1 MPTSQAAPDRSTSH
15 PNALDRY
22 FKISARGSSLRAEIL
37 GGLVTFA
44 TMAYIIA
51 LNPSILGG
59 LPDVDK
65 HVLNGTQLVTVT
77 ALVAGV
83 MTIAMGLFANV
94 PMALAAGLG
103 VNAFVAFTLVAG
115 HQLTWPDAM
124 GVIVIEGVVML
135 VLVLVGLREA
145 IMNAI
150 PDGLKRAIGAGIGL
164 FIALIGLVNGG
175 IVIHPQGGGTVV
187 ALSDHFRSWGTL
199 VFVVTLLIAAVLMA
213 RNVPGALL
221 IAIVVGTV
229 VAMVINGFASGT
241 PVAYATWPGKIFA
254 APNFGLVGTARFH
267 VFSVVGWGAGIG
279 LVLTVL
285 MANFFDAMGTALAIG
300 RKADLTD
307 EHGRLPQMRQV
318 LLVESV
324 GAIAGGGASA
334 SSNTIF
340 VESTAGVAQGA
351 KTGLANMVTGVLFLL
366 AMFISPLVGIIPSEA
381 TGPALLVVGA
391 LMISQA
397 AEIEWHDMG
406 IAIPAFATMVMM
418 PFTYSIAN
426 GVGAGIVLYVLIAVG
441 RGRLRSVHPLL
452 AVVGAFFVWYFLRG
466 VV

>member
-1 MPTSQAAPDRSTSH
+1 MDRFF
-15 PNALDRY
+15 R
-22 FKISARGSSLRAEIL
+22 ISERGSTVRTEIL

-44 TMAYIIA
+44 TMAYIVA
-51 LNPSILGG
+51 LNPAILGG
-59 LPDVDK
+59 VKDSAGLTLDSA
-65 HVLNGTQLVTVT
+65 QLVTVT

-115 HQLTWPDAM
+115 RGLSWADAM
-124 GVIVIEGVVML
+124 GVVVIEGVVML

-150 PDGLKRAIGAGIGL
+150 PDALKRSIGAGIGL
-164 FIALIGLVNGG
+164 FIALIGFVDGG
-175 IVIHPQGGGTVV
+175 IVLHPEGGGTVV
-187 ALSDHFRSWGTL
+187 ALTDHFRSWGTL
-199 VFVVTLLIAAVLMA
+199 VFVLTLLVTAILMA
-213 RNVPGALL
+213 RNIPGALL
-221 IAIVVGTV
+221 IGIVVGTL
-229 VAMVINGFASGT
+229 AALIINGIADGT
-241 PVAYATWPGKIFA
+241 PVAGATWPHKIVD
-254 APNFGLVGTARFH
+254 APDFGLVGDARFH
-267 VFSVVGWGAGIG
+267 VFTVLGWGAAIG
-279 LVLTVL
+279 LILTVL
-285 MANFFDAMGTALAIG
+285 MANFFDAMGTALAVG
-300 RKADLTD
+300 REANLVD
-307 EHGRLPQMRQV
+307 EQGRLPQMRNV
-318 LLVESV
+318 LIVESV
-324 GAIAGGGASA
+324 GAVAGGAASA

-366 AMFISPLVGIIPSEA
+366 AMFLSPIVGIVPSSA
-381 TGPALLVVGA
+381 TGPALVVVGA
-391 LMISQA
+391 LMISQVA
-397 AEIEWHDMG
+397 GIDWSDMG
-406 IAIPAFATMVMM
+406 IALPAFATITLM

-441 RGRLRSVHPLL
+441 RGKWRSVHPLL

>member
-1 MPTSQAAPDRSTSH
+1 MDRF
-15 PNALDRY
+15 
-22 FKISARGSSLRAEIL
+22 FKIRERGSSIRTEII

-44 TMAYIIA
+44 TMAYIVA

-59 LPDVDK
+59 SPAQPLLDSAGRALDPA
-65 HVLNGTQLVTVT
+65 QLVTAT

-103 VNAFVAFTLVAG
+103 VNAFVAFTLVLGKGLSWA
-115 HQLTWPDAM
+115 DAM

-135 VLVLVGLREA
+135 ILVLIGLREA

-164 FIALIGLVNGG
+164 FIALIGLVDGG
-175 IVIHPQGGGTVV
+175 IVLHPKDNGTVL
-187 ALSDHFRSWGTL
+187 ALNPDFNNWGTL
-199 VFVVTLLIAAVLMA
+199 VFVITLLVAGILMA
-213 RNVPGALL
+213 RRVPGALL
-221 IAIVVGTV
+221 IAILVGTA
-229 VAMVINGFASGT
+229 VALIINAFAHGT
-241 PVAYATWPGKIFA
+241 PIAGATWPKHVFA
-254 APNFGLVGTARFH
+254 APDFGLIGGARFH

-300 RKADLTD
+300 REANLVDA
-307 EHGRLPQMRQV
+307 EGRLPQMNRV
-318 LLVESV
+318 LIVESV
-324 GAIAGGGASA
+324 GAIAGGGAMA

-340 VESTAGVAQGA
+340 VESTSGAAQGA
-351 KTGLANMVTGVLFLL
+351 KTGLANIVTGVLFLL
-366 AMFISPLVGIIPSEA
+366 TMFIAPLVGIIPSAA
-381 TGPALLVVGA
+381 TGPALVIVGA

-397 AEIEWHDMG
+397 ADIDWKDLG
-406 IAIPAFATMVMM
+406 IAIPAFATMALM

-426 GVGAGIVLYVLIAVG
+426 GVGAGIVLYVLIAYG
-441 RGRLRSVHPLL
+441 RGQWRKVHPLML
-452 AVVGAFFVWYFLRG
+452 VVAAFFVWYFLRG

>member
-1 MPTSQAAPDRSTSH
+1 MDRFF
-15 PNALDRY
+15 R
-22 FKISARGSSLRAEIL
+22 ISERGSTLRTEIL

-44 TMAYIIA
+44 TMAYIVA

-59 LPDVDK
+59 VKDAAGLTLDPA
-65 HVLNGTQLVTVT
+65 QLVTVT

-103 VNAFVAFTLVAG
+103 VNAFVAYTLVAG
-115 HQLTWPDAM
+115 RGLSWADAM

-150 PDGLKRAIGAGIGL
+150 PDAIKRAIGAGIGL
-164 FIALIGLVNGG
+164 FIALIGLVDGG
-175 IVIHPQGGGTVV
+175 IVIHPEGGGTVV

-199 VFVVTLLIAAVLMA
+199 VFVITLLVTAILMA
-213 RNVPGALL
+213 RRIPGALL
-221 IAIVVGTV
+221 IGIVVGTV
-229 VAMVINGFASGT
+229 VALIVNGAVDGT
-241 PVAYATWPGKIFA
+241 PVSGATWPHKIVA
-254 APNFGLVGTARFH
+254 TPDFGLVGDARFH
-267 VFSVVGWGAGIG
+267 VFDVLGWGAAIG
-279 LVLTVL
+279 LILTVL

-300 RKADLTD
+300 READLVD
-307 EHGRLPQMRQV
+307 EDGRLPQMRNV
-318 LLVESV
+318 LIVESV
-324 GAIAGGGASA
+324 GAVAGGAASA

-340 VESTAGVAQGA
+340 VESTAGAAQGA

-366 AMFISPLVGIIPSEA
+366 AMFLSPIVGVIPSAA
-381 TGPALLVVGA
+381 TGPALVVVGA
-391 LMISQA
+391 LMISQVA
-397 AEIEWHDMG
+397 GIDWQDMG
-406 IAIPAFATMVMM
+406 VAVPAFATIALM

-426 GVGAGIVLYVLIAVG
+426 GVGAGVVLYVLIAVG
-441 RGRLRSVHPLL
+441 RGRWREVHPLL

>member
-1 MPTSQAAPDRSTSH
+1 
-15 PNALDRY
+15 
-22 FKISARGSSLRAEIL
+22 
-37 GGLVTFA
+37 
-44 TMAYIIA
+44 
-51 LNPSILGG
+51 
-59 LPDVDK
+59 
-65 HVLNGTQLVTVT
+65 
-77 ALVAGV
+77 
-83 MTIAMGLFANV
+83 
-94 PMALAAGLG
+94 
-103 VNAFVAFTLVAG
+103 
-115 HQLTWPDAM
+115 
-124 GVIVIEGVVML
+124 
-135 VLVLVGLREA
+135 
-145 IMNAI
+145 
-150 PDGLKRAIGAGIGL
+150 
-164 FIALIGLVNGG
+164 
-175 IVIHPQGGGTVV
+175 
-187 ALSDHFRSWGTL
+187 
-199 VFVVTLLIAAVLMA
+199 
-213 RNVPGALL
+213 
-221 IAIVVGTV
+221 
-229 VAMVINGFASGT
+229 
-241 PVAYATWPGKIFA
+241 
-254 APNFGLVGTARFH
+254 
-267 VFSVVGWGAGIG
+267 VVGWGAGIG

-366 AMFISPLVGIIPSEA
+366 AMFISPLVGVIPSEA

-397 AEIEWHDMG
+397 AESEWHDMG
-406 IAIPAFATMVMM
+406 LAIPSFATMVMM

>member
-1 MPTSQAAPDRSTSH
+1 MDRFF
-15 PNALDRY
+15 R
-22 FKISARGSSLRAEIL
+22 ISERGSTVRTEVI

-44 TMAYIIA
+44 TMAYIVA
-51 LNPSILGG
+51 LNPAILGNVKDGAG
-59 LPDVDK
+59 LQLDF
-65 HVLNGTQLVTVT
+65 GQLVTVT

-115 HQLTWPDAM
+115 RGLSWADAM

-135 VLVLVGLREA
+135 ILVLVGLREA

-164 FIALIGLVNGG
+164 FIALIGFVNGG
-175 IVIHPQGGGTVV
+175 IVIHPEGGGTVV
-187 ALSDHFRSWGTL
+187 ALNEHFRNWNTF
-199 VFVVTLLIAAVLMA
+199 VFVLTLLVAAVLMS
-213 RNVPGALL
+213 RRVPGALL
-221 IAIVVGTV
+221 IAIVTGTV
-229 VAMVINGFASGT
+229 AAMIVNGASDGT
-241 PVAYATWPGKIFA
+241 PVAYATWPDKVFA
-254 APNFGLVGTARFH
+254 APDFGLIGDARFH
-267 VFSVVGWGAGIG
+267 VFTVLGWGAGIG

-300 RKADLTD
+300 READLVD
-307 EHGRLPQMRQV
+307 ADGRLPQMRQV

-324 GAIAGGGASA
+324 GAVAGGAASA

-340 VESTAGVAQGA
+340 VESTSGVAQGA
-351 KTGLANMVTGVLFLL
+351 RTGLANIVTGVLFLL
-366 AMFISPLVGIIPSEA
+366 AMFVSPIVGIIPSSA
-381 TGPALLVVGA
+381 TGPALVIVGA

-397 AEIEWHDMG
+397 AGIDWSDMG
-406 IAIPAFATMVMM
+406 IAVPAFATMTLM

-426 GVGAGIVLYVLIAVG
+426 GVGAGVVLYVLIALG
-441 RGRLRSVHPLL
+441 QGQWRKVHPLL
-452 AVVGAFFVWYFLRG
+452 AIVAAFFVWYFLRG